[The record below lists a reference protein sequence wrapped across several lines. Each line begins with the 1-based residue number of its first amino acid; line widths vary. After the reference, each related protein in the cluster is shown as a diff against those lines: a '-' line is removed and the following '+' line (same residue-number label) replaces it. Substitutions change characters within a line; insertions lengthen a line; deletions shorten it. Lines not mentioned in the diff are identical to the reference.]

1 MVGLAARSR
10 ANGTVVMDPKVE
22 AVKKEYQARSDREAS
37 IGARL
42 QAANSRENIDDLL
55 LAIGPA
61 TATIVSTLIV
71 ECKARAILEV
81 GTSYG
86 YSTVWLAEAARATG
100 GIVTTLELHANK
112 VEYAR
117 AQIAKAGLA
126 EFVDFRVGDALR
138 TLKELPGPFDFVL
151 LDLWK
156 DLYIPS
162 FDLIHPKLAPGALI
176 VADNM
181 LHPERARRDA
191 NAYRARVR
199 VAEGMTT
206 VLLPV
211 GHGIELSRYR

>member
-1 MVGLAARSR
+1 
-10 ANGTVVMDPKVE
+10 MDPKVE
-22 AVKKEYQARSDREAS
+22 AVKKEYQTRADRESS
-37 IGARL
+37 IAAGL
-42 QAANSRENIDDLL
+42 QAANSRVNIDDLL
-55 LAIGPA
+55 LPIGPA
-61 TATIVSTLIV
+61 TATILSTLIQ
-71 ECKARAILEV
+71 ECESRSILEV

-100 GIVTTLELHANK
+100 GIVTTLELHEGK
-112 VEYAR
+112 VEHAR
-117 AQIAKAGLA
+117 AQLGKAGLA
-126 EFVDFRVGDALR
+126 EFVDFRVGDALQ
-138 TLKELPGPFDFVL
+138 TLKALPGPFEFVL

-156 DLYIPS
+156 DLYIPC
-162 FDLIHPKLAPGALI
+162 FDLIHPKLVNGALI

-199 VAEGMTT
+199 VAEGMTS

>member
-1 MVGLAARSR
+1 
-10 ANGTVVMDPKVE
+10 MDPKVE
-22 AVKKEYQARSDREAS
+22 AVRKEYQARADREAG

-55 LAIGPA
+55 LPIGPA
-61 TATIVSTLIV
+61 TATILSTLV
-71 ECKARAILEV
+71 EECGSRSILEV

-100 GIVTTLELHANK
+100 GIVTTLELHSRK

-126 EFVDFRVGDALR
+126 EFVDFKLGDALE
-138 TLKELPGPFDFVL
+138 TLKELPGPFEFVL

-156 DLYIPS
+156 DLYIPC
-162 FDLIHPKLAPGALI
+162 FDLIHPKLANGALI

-181 LHPERARRDA
+181 LHPERTRPDA
-191 NAYRARVR
+191 NRYRARVR
-199 VAEGMTT
+199 EAAGMTT

>member
-1 MVGLAARSR
+1 
-10 ANGTVVMDPKVE
+10 MDPKVE
-22 AVKKEYQARSDREAS
+22 AVKQEYQARADREVG

-42 QAANSRENIDDLL
+42 QAVNSRENIDDLL
-55 LAIGPA
+55 LPIGPA
-61 TATIVSTLIV
+61 TATILSTLIQ
-71 ECKARAILEV
+71 ECESRSILEV

-100 GIVTTLELHANK
+100 GIVTTLELHPHK
-112 VEYAR
+112 VEYAK

-126 EFVDFRVGDALR
+126 EFVDFRVGDALE
-138 TLKELPGPFDFVL
+138 TLKELPGPFEFVL

-156 DLYIPS
+156 DLYIPC
-162 FDLIHPKLAPGALI
+162 FDLIHPKLADGALL

-191 NAYRARVR
+191 NAYRARAR
-199 VAEGMTT
+199 SAEGITS
-206 VLLPV
+206 VLLAV